1 MDQNT
6 TFVAISMKV
15 FFVIVKVIVA
25 NAQIK
30 RNNVGLNPKHYIMSD
45 TNEKKKKH
53 NRMFREESVISY
65 GMIEGTRIFRI

>member
-15 FFVIVKVIVA
+15 FFVTVKVIVA

-30 RNNVGLNPKHYIMSD
+30 SNNVGLNPKHYIMSD
-45 TNEKKKKH
+45 TNKKKNITGCFEK
-53 NRMFREESVISY
+53 NLPYLTV
-65 GMIEGTRIFRI
+65 

>member
-15 FFVIVKVIVA
+15 FFVTVKVIVA

-30 RNNVGLNPKHYIMSD
+30 SNNVGLNPKHYIMSD
-45 TNEKKKKH
+45 TNKKKK
-53 NRMFREESVISY
+53 NITGCFEKNLSY
-65 GMIEGTRIFRI
+65 RTV